1 MQKTVKV
8 RVGDQKWNNHIRKVR
23 SLFSFILSFIDLSLA
38 LSPLSPRSLS
48 SPLFRFLCYR
58 YDLPPSPYIYIYVYE
73 LTLGSVFQPESP
85 SSST

>member
-23 SLFSFILSFIDLSLA
+23 SLFSFILSFIDLSPSSLFLLQFKL
-38 LSPLSPRSLS
+38 LSNS
-48 SPLFRFLCYR
+48 SITR
-58 YDLPPSPYIYIYVYE
+58 YTLPPSPYIYVYE
-73 LTLGSVFQPESP
+73 LTPGSVFQPESP